1 MHAGKSHDDAKLIIN
16 ESFESDTQN
25 IDSEKGASIPIY
37 GERKRLDFSSAF
49 SLVQVFA
56 FATRESQLCKRA
68 FELVINGSSRSVH
81 TLVMLSCSLSETFF
95 VMRVRERE
103 KERESA
109 REKSTP
115 GVSPCP

>member
-25 IDSEKGASIPIY
+25 IDSEKGASIH
-37 GERKRLDFSSAF
+37 GERKRLDSSSAF

-56 FATRESQLCKRA
+56 FATRESQLCERA

-81 TLVMLSCSLSETFF
+81 TSVMLSCSLSETFF
-95 VMRVRERE
+95 VTR
-103 KERESA
+103 ERESA